1 MGSTVPGM
9 CVLRFGP
16 FEFEIANGLLRKLG
30 KPVQLQPQ
38 PAKILALLI
47 SRPTKVITREELR
60 QEIWGQDTF
69 VDFEHNLNFSVRQI
83 RAALHDH
90 AEKPRFIETLPRRG
104 YRFIAAVEQVLPE
117 ADHRIQSLAVLPLEN
132 LSQDP
137 EQEYFADGV
146 TDELITEL
154 AKIRALR
161 VISRTSVQQFKRVRK
176 PLREIARRLNV
187 DAVVEGTILRWG
199 NRVRITA
206 QLIDVRREEHLWAES
221 YERDLGDVLR
231 LQAEVA
237 QAISGQIHIT
247 LRAEEQCRLRPVR
260 RIDPAAHECY
270 LRGRYFWNKRSE
282 EDLCRAQKYFEQ
294 AIEKEPGYALA
305 YSGLADTY
313 FYRGYAFGRMAPKD
327 AMPKARAAAL
337 KAMELDE
344 TLAESHVSLAL
355 VRFFFDWDWSGA
367 EREFKRALELN
378 PNYATAHH
386 AYAALLAATGRK
398 QEAIA
403 AAKRAVE
410 LDPLSIPINNI
421 LGEMYMCTGEWEQAI
436 RQYRKTI
443 EMDPTVWLPHENL
456 GATLEELGKHAEA
469 VDEYLKA
476 RTASGESPEILR
488 ELSKAYEASGL
499 GGFLRKQVE
508 LERARWDGRH
518 FDTFQ
523 IAAHYAR
530 LGEQDEALAWL
541 ERAFEARS
549 GEMIWIK
556 LYPYFEKLYRN
567 PRFGDLVRRVGLPQ

>member
-1 MGSTVPGM
+1 MG
-9 CVLRFGP
+9 VLRFGP
-16 FEFEIANGLLRKLG
+16 FEFEVANRLLRKYG

-47 SRPTKVITREELR
+47 SRSTRVITREELR

-83 RAALHDH
+83 RAALHDD

-104 YRFIAAVEQVLPE
+104 YRFIAEVEQVLPE
-117 ADHRIQSLAVLPLEN
+117 AARRIESLAVLPLEN

-137 EQEYFADGV
+137 EQEYFADGI

-154 AKIRALR
+154 AKIGALR

-206 QLIDVRREEHLWAES
+206 QLIDARREEHLWAES
-221 YERDLGDVLR
+221 YERDLDDVLR

-237 QAISGQIHIT
+237 QAISGQIHST
-247 LRAEEQCRLRPVR
+247 LKAEEQSRLRPAR

-270 LRGRYFWNKRSE
+270 LRGRYFWNKRTE

-294 AIEKEPGYALA
+294 AIDRDPGYALA

-313 FYRGYAFGRMAPKD
+313 FYRGYAFGHMAPKD

-337 KAMELDE
+337 RALELDD

-355 VRFFFDWDWSGA
+355 VRFFFDWDWPGA
-367 EREFKRALELN
+367 EQEFKRAIELN
-378 PNYATAHH
+378 PNYATTHH
-386 AYAALLAATGRK
+386 AYSALLAATGRK

-403 AAKRAVE
+403 EAQRALE

-421 LGEMYMCTGEWEQAI
+421 LGEIYICAGECKQAI
-436 RQYRKTI
+436 GQYRKTI
-443 EMDPTVWLPHENL
+443 EMDPSVWLPHENL
-456 GATLEELGKHAEA
+456 GVALEEIGKDAEA

-476 RTASGESPEILR
+476 GAISGESPEILR
-488 ELSKAYEASGL
+488 ELRAEYESSGL
-499 GGFLRKQVE
+499 RGFRRKQVE
-508 LERARWDGRH
+508 LERARWEGRH
-518 FDTFQ
+518 FDTFR

-530 LGEQDEALAWL
+530 LDEQDEAIAWL

-556 LYPYFEKLYRN
+556 LYPVFQKLYAN
-567 PRFGDLVRRVGLPQ
+567 PRFEDVARRVGLPADKIPA

>member
-1 MGSTVPGM
+1 
-9 CVLRFGP
+9 
-16 FEFEIANGLLRKLG
+16 
-30 KPVQLQPQ
+30 
-38 PAKILALLI
+38 
-47 SRPTKVITREELR
+47 
-60 QEIWGQDTF
+60 
-69 VDFEHNLNFSVRQI
+69 
-83 RAALHDH
+83 
-90 AEKPRFIETLPRRG
+90 
-104 YRFIAAVEQVLPE
+104 
-117 ADHRIQSLAVLPLEN
+117 LAVLPLEN

-137 EQEYFADGV
+137 EQEYFADGI

-199 NRVRITA
+199 NRIRITA
-206 QLIDVRREEHLWAES
+206 QLIDARREEHLWAES

-237 QAISGQIHIT
+237 QAISGQIHST
-247 LRAEEQCRLRPVR
+247 LKAEDQCRLRPAR

-270 LRGRYFWNKRSE
+270 LRGRYFWNKRTE

-337 KAMELDE
+337 KALELDD
-344 TLAESHVSLAL
+344 TLAESHVSLAV
-355 VRFFFDWDWSGA
+355 VRCFFDWDWPGA
-367 EREFKRALELN
+367 EQEFKRAIELN
-378 PNYATAHH
+378 ANYATTHH
-386 AYAALLAATGRK
+386 AYSALLAATGRK

-403 AAKRAVE
+403 EAQRALE

-421 LGEMYMCTGEWEQAI
+421 LGEIYICAGECKQAI
-436 RQYRKTI
+436 GQYRKTI
-443 EMDPTVWLPHENL
+443 EMDPNVWLPHENL
-456 GATLEELGKHAEA
+456 GVALEEIGKDAEA
-469 VDEYLKA
+469 VDEFLKA
-476 RTASGESPEILR
+476 GAVSGESPEILR
-488 ELSKAYEASGL
+488 ELRAEYESSGL
-499 GGFLRKQVE
+499 RGFRRKQVE
-508 LERARWDGRH
+508 LERARWEGRH
-518 FDTFQ
+518 FDTFR

-530 LGEQDEALAWL
+530 LGEQDEAIAWL

-556 LYPYFEKLYRN
+556 LYPVFQKLYAN
-567 PRFGDLVRRVGLPQ
+567 PRFEDVARRVGLPAERIPA

>member
-1 MGSTVPGM
+1 MG
-9 CVLRFGP
+9 VLRFGP
-16 FEFEIANGLLRKLG
+16 FEFEVANRLLRKYG

-47 SRPTKVITREELR
+47 SRPTKVVTREELR

-83 RAALHDH
+83 RAALHDD
-90 AEKPRFIETLPRRG
+90 AETPRFIETLPRRG
-104 YRFIAAVEQVLPE
+104 YRFIAEVEQVLPE
-117 ADHRIQSLAVLPLEN
+117 AAHRIQSLAVLPLEN

-137 EQEYFADGV
+137 EQEYFADGI

-187 DAVVEGTILRWG
+187 DAVVEGTILRCG

-206 QLIDVRREEHLWAES
+206 QLIDARKEEHLWAES

-247 LRAEEQCRLRPVR
+247 LKTEEQGHLRPAR

-282 EDLCRAQKYFEQ
+282 EDLCTAQKYFEQ
-294 AIEKEPGYALA
+294 AIEKDPGYALA

-313 FYRGYAFGRMAPKD
+313 FYRGYSFGRMAPKD

-337 KAMELDE
+337 KALELDDA
-344 TLAESHVSLAL
+344 LAESHVSLAL
-355 VRFFFDWDWSGA
+355 VRFFFDWDWPGA
-367 EREFKRALELN
+367 ERGFQRALELN

-386 AYAALLAATGRK
+386 AYSALLAATGRK

-403 AAKRAVE
+403 EAQRALE

-421 LGEMYMCTGEWEQAI
+421 LGEICMCAGECKQAI
-436 RQYRKTI
+436 GQYRKTI
-443 EMDPTVWLPHENL
+443 EMDPNVWLPHENL
-456 GATLEELGKHAEA
+456 GVALEEIGKDAEA

-476 RTASGESPEILR
+476 RAVSGESPEVLR
-488 ELSKAYEASGL
+488 ELRAEYEASGL
-499 GGFLRKQVE
+499 RGFRQKQVE
-508 LERARWDGRH
+508 LELARWEGQH
-518 FDTFQ
+518 LDTFR

-530 LGEQDEALAWL
+530 LGEQDEAIAWL
-541 ERAFEARS
+541 ERALEARS

-556 LYPYFEKLYRN
+556 LYPVFRNLYAN
-567 PRFGDLVRRVGLPQ
+567 PRFEDMARRVGLPTERIPA

>member
-1 MGSTVPGM
+1 M

-247 LRAEEQCRLRPVR
+247 LKAEEQCRLRPAR

>member
-1 MGSTVPGM
+1 M

-294 AIEKEPGYALA
+294 AIEKEPGHALA

>member
-1 MGSTVPGM
+1 MG
-9 CVLRFGP
+9 VLRFGP
-16 FEFEIANGLLRKLG
+16 FEFEVANRLLRKYG

-83 RAALHDH
+83 RAALHDD

-104 YRFIAAVEQVLPE
+104 YRFIAEVEQVLPE
-117 ADHRIQSLAVLPLEN
+117 AINRIQSLAVLPLEN

-137 EQEYFADGV
+137 EQEYFADGI

-154 AKIRALR
+154 AKIGALR

-206 QLIDVRREEHLWAES
+206 QLIDARREEHLWAES
-221 YERDLGDVLR
+221 YERDLDDVLR

-237 QAISGQIHIT
+237 QAISGQIHST
-247 LRAEEQCRLRPVR
+247 LKAEEQGRLRPAR

-270 LRGRYFWNKRSE
+270 LRGRYFWNKRTE

-337 KAMELDE
+337 RALELDD

-355 VRFFFDWDWSGA
+355 VRFFFDWDWLGA
-367 EREFKRALELN
+367 EQEFKRAIELN
-378 PNYATAHH
+378 PNYATTHH
-386 AYAALLAATGRK
+386 AYSALLASTGRK

-403 AAKRAVE
+403 EAQRALE

-421 LGEMYMCTGEWEQAI
+421 LGEIYICAGECKQAI
-436 RQYRKTI
+436 GQYRKTI
-443 EMDPTVWLPHENL
+443 EMDPNVWLPHENL
-456 GATLEELGKHAEA
+456 GVALEEIGKDAEA

-476 RTASGESPEILR
+476 GAISGESPEILR
-488 ELSKAYEASGL
+488 ELRAEYEASGL
-499 GGFLRKQVE
+499 CGFRRKQVE
-508 LERARWDGRH
+508 LERTRWEGRH
-518 FDTFQ
+518 FDTFR

-530 LGEQDEALAWL
+530 LDEQDEAIAWL

-556 LYPYFEKLYRN
+556 LYPVFQKLYAN
-567 PRFGDLVRRVGLPQ
+567 PRFEDVARRVGLPADKIPA

>member
-1 MGSTVPGM
+1 MG
-9 CVLRFGP
+9 VLRFGP
-16 FEFEIANGLLRKLG
+16 YEFEIANGLLRKLG
-30 KPVQLQPQ
+30 RPVQLQPQ

-47 SRPTKVITREELR
+47 SHPTKVITREELR

-83 RAALHDH
+83 RAALHDD

-104 YRFIAAVEQVLPE
+104 YRFIAVVEEVVPE
-117 ADHRIQSLAVLPLEN
+117 MAHRIQSLAVLPLEN

-176 PLREIARRLNV
+176 PLGKIARRLNV
-187 DAVVEGTILRWG
+187 DAVVEGTILRCG

-206 QLIDVRREEHLWAES
+206 QLIDARREEHLWAES

-237 QAISGQIHIT
+237 QAISGQIHTT
-247 LRAEEQCRLRPVR
+247 LKSEQQGRLRLAR

-294 AIEKEPGYALA
+294 AIDKEPGYALA

-313 FYRGYAFGRMAPKD
+313 FYRGYAFGRMAPKE

-337 KAMELDE
+337 KALELDE
-344 TLAESHVSLAL
+344 ALAEAHVSLAL
-355 VRFFFDWDWSGA
+355 VRFFFDWDWPGA
-367 EREFKRALELN
+367 ERGFMRALELN

-386 AYAALLAATGRK
+386 AYSALLAATGRK

-403 AAKRAVE
+403 EARRALE

-421 LGEMYMCTGEWEQAI
+421 LGEMFVCAGEWKQAI
-436 RQYRKTI
+436 GQYRKTI
-443 EMDPTVWLPHENL
+443 EMDPNVLLPHENL
-456 GATLEELGKHAEA
+456 GVALEEIGKDAEA
-469 VDEYLKA
+469 VEEYLKA
-476 RTASGESPEILR
+476 RAVSGESAEVLTELR
-488 ELSKAYEASGL
+488 AEYEASGL
-499 GGFLRKQVE
+499 RGFRRKQVE
-508 LERARWDGRH
+508 LERARWDGQH
-518 FDTFQ
+518 FDTFR

-530 LGEQDEALAWL
+530 LDEQDEAIAWL
-541 ERAFEARS
+541 EKAFEARS

-556 LYPYFEKLYRN
+556 LYPVFRNLYAN
-567 PRFGDLVRRVGLPQ
+567 PRFQDVARRVGLPTERIPA

>member
-1 MGSTVPGM
+1 M

-247 LRAEEQCRLRPVR
+247 LRAEEQCRMRPVR

-294 AIEKEPGYALA
+294 AIEKEPGHALA

>member
-1 MGSTVPGM
+1 
-9 CVLRFGP
+9 
-16 FEFEIANGLLRKLG
+16 
-30 KPVQLQPQ
+30 
-38 PAKILALLI
+38 
-47 SRPTKVITREELR
+47 
-60 QEIWGQDTF
+60 
-69 VDFEHNLNFSVRQI
+69 
-83 RAALHDH
+83 
-90 AEKPRFIETLPRRG
+90 
-104 YRFIAAVEQVLPE
+104 
-117 ADHRIQSLAVLPLEN
+117 
-132 LSQDP
+132 
-137 EQEYFADGV
+137 
-146 TDELITEL
+146 
-154 AKIRALR
+154 
-161 VISRTSVQQFKRVRK
+161 VRK
-176 PLREIARRLNV
+176 PLREIARCLNV

-206 QLIDVRREEHLWAES
+206 QLIDVKREEHLWAES

-247 LRAEEQCRLRPVR
+247 LKAEEQCRLRPAR

-305 YSGLADTY
+305 YSGLADAY

-386 AYAALLAATGRK
+386 AHAALLAATGRK
-398 QEAIA
+398 QEAIV
-403 AAKRAVE
+403 AAKRALE

-421 LGEMYMCTGEWEQAI
+421 LGEMYMCAGEWEQAVG
-436 RQYRKTI
+436 QYRKTI

-476 RTASGESPEILR
+476 RTASGDSPEDLR

-508 LERARWDGRH
+508 VERARWDGRH

-556 LYPYFEKLYRN
+556 LYPYFEKLYTN

>member
-1 MGSTVPGM
+1 MG
-9 CVLRFGP
+9 VLRFGP
-16 FEFEIANGLLRKLG
+16 FEFEVANGLLRKLG
-30 KPVQLQPQ
+30 RPVQLQPQ

-47 SRPTKVITREELR
+47 SQPTKVVTREELR

-83 RAALHDH
+83 RAALHDD

-104 YRFIAAVEQVLPE
+104 YRFIAEVEQVLPE
-117 ADHRIQSLAVLPLEN
+117 AAKRIQSLAVLPLEN

-206 QLIDVRREEHLWAES
+206 QLIDARREEHLWAES

-247 LRAEEQCRLRPVR
+247 LKAEEQCRLRPAR

-282 EDLCRAQKYFEQ
+282 ESLCRAQKYFEQ
-294 AIEKEPGYALA
+294 AIDNEPGYALA

-337 KAMELDE
+337 KALELDE
-344 TLAESHVSLAL
+344 ALAESHVSLAL

-378 PNYATAHH
+378 PNYATTHH
-386 AYAALLAATGRK
+386 AYSALLASTGRK
-398 QEAIA
+398 QEGIA
-403 AAKRAVE
+403 EAQRALE

-421 LGEMYMCTGEWEQAI
+421 LGEIYMCAGECKQAI
-436 RQYRKTI
+436 EQYRKAI
-443 EMDPTVWLPHENL
+443 EMDPNVWLPHENL
-456 GATLEELGKHAEA
+456 GVALEEIGKDAEA

-476 RTASGESPEILR
+476 RAVSGESPEVLR
-488 ELSKAYEASGL
+488 ELRNEYEASGL
-499 GGFLRKQVE
+499 RGFRQKQVE
-508 LERARWDGRH
+508 LERARWEGQH
-518 FDTFQ
+518 LDTFR

-530 LGEQDEALAWL
+530 LGEQDEAIAWL

-549 GEMIWIK
+549 GELIWIK
-556 LYPYFEKLYRN
+556 LYPVFQKLYAN
-567 PRFGDLVRRVGLPQ
+567 PRFKDVVRRVGLPQ

>member
-1 MGSTVPGM
+1 MGSTVPRMG
-9 CVLRFGP
+9 VLRFGP
-16 FEFEIANGLLRKLG
+16 FEFEVANGLLRKFG

-47 SRPTKVITREELR
+47 AHPTKVITREELQ
-60 QEIWGQDTF
+60 QEIWGRHTF

-83 RAALHDH
+83 RAALHDD

-104 YRFIAAVEQVLPE
+104 YRFIAEVEQVLPE
-117 ADHRIQSLAVLPLEN
+117 GVNRIQSLAVLPLEN

-187 DAVVEGTILRWG
+187 DVVVEGTILRWG

-206 QLIDVRREEHLWAES
+206 QLIDARREEHLWAES

-247 LRAEEQCRLRPVR
+247 LKAEEQCRLRAAR

-270 LRGRYFWNKRSE
+270 LRGRYFWNRRSE
-282 EDLCRAQKYFEQ
+282 EDLCKAQRYFEQ
-294 AIEKEPGYALA
+294 AIDKEPGYALA

-313 FYRGYAFGRMAPKD
+313 FYRGYAFGRMAPND

-337 KAMELDE
+337 KALDLE
-344 TLAESHVSLAL
+344 EALAESHVSLAL

-367 EREFKRALELN
+367 EQEFKRALELN
-378 PNYATAHH
+378 PNYATTHH
-386 AYAALLAATGRK
+386 AYSALLAATGRK
-398 QEAIA
+398 QEGITEAQ
-403 AAKRAVE
+403 RALE

-421 LGEMYMCTGEWEQAI
+421 LGEMYTCAREYKQAI
-436 RQYRKTI
+436 GQYRKTI
-443 EMDPTVWLPHENL
+443 EMDPSVWLPHENL
-456 GATLEELGKHAEA
+456 GVALEEIGKDAEA

-476 RTASGESPEILR
+476 RAVSGESPEVLR
-488 ELSKAYEASGL
+488 ELRNEYEASGL
-499 GGFLRKQVE
+499 RGFRQKQVE
-508 LERARWDGRH
+508 LERARWEGRH
-518 FDTFQ
+518 LDTFR
-523 IAAHYAR
+523 IAAHHAR

-556 LYPYFEKLYRN
+556 LYPYFAKLYTN
-567 PRFGDLVRRVGLPQ
+567 PRFVDLVRRVGLPQ

>member
-1 MGSTVPGM
+1 M

-83 RAALHDH
+83 RAALHDD

-187 DAVVEGTILRWG
+187 DAVVEGTILRCG

-231 LQAEVA
+231 LQGEVA
-237 QAISGQIHIT
+237 QAISGQIHNT
-247 LRAEEQCRLRPVR
+247 LKAEEQCRLRPTR

-294 AIEKEPGYALA
+294 AIEKEPGHALA

-313 FYRGYAFGRMAPKD
+313 FYRGYVFGRMAPKD

-337 KAMELDE
+337 KAMEFDE
-344 TLAESHVSLAL
+344 TLAESHVSLAV

-421 LGEMYMCTGEWEQAI
+421 LGEMYMCAGEWDQAI
-436 RQYRKTI
+436 AQYRKTI

-469 VDEYLKA
+469 VDEYL
-476 RTASGESPEILR
+476 
-488 ELSKAYEASGL
+488 
-499 GGFLRKQVE
+499 
-508 LERARWDGRH
+508 
-518 FDTFQ
+518 
-523 IAAHYAR
+523 
-530 LGEQDEALAWL
+530 
-541 ERAFEARS
+541 
-549 GEMIWIK
+549 
-556 LYPYFEKLYRN
+556 
-567 PRFGDLVRRVGLPQ
+567 